1 MSAWSPLASAVG
13 LAAMVA
19 ACAPKPAAPP
29 KPDENAIR
37 TAIAAQYAKFSPA
50 IAAKDT
56 AVLAGLFTQDAT
68 WILPDASTF
77 TGLANITSGAKNFF
91 QTFES
96 STVGP
101 TTIDKLVVVSDS
113 EAVTFA
119 HNTYTMTVKGKKSG
133 TRLNPY
139 ADLWKKGA
147 DGVWRVAYEVN
158 ADGPAPAA
166 PASAPQH

>member
-1 MSAWSPLASAVG
+1 MNAWSPLASAVA
-13 LAAMVA
+13 LVAVVA

-37 TAIAAQYAKFSPA
+37 TAIAAQYAKFGPA
-50 IAAKDT
+50 IAGKDT
-56 AVLAGLFTQDAT
+56 AATANLFTQDAT
-68 WILPDASTF
+68 WILNDASTF
-77 TGLANITSGAKNFF
+77 TGLANITAGAKAFF

-96 STVGP
+96 ATVGP

-119 HNTYTMTVKGKKSG
+119 HNTYTMTAKGKKSG
-133 TRLNPY
+133 TRINPY

-147 DGVWRVAYEVN
+147 DGVWRVAYEIN

-166 PASAPQH
+166 PAAAPRQ